1 MNVPLALVSVIIGGC
16 LAIVGSLIVL
26 NLRSIKGCVRTFT
39 QRVDKQDTK
48 IEKQESNIE
57 KAKDDLR
64 ELCRNMASCKVD
76 CDRNTVSK
84 EDWVRSE
91 GYTRKEIKELAST
104 LNRIEGKITV
114 VEKIPEICG
123 GIVREVVTQLNKG
136 GH

>member
-1 MNVPLALVSVIIGGC
+1 MNVPLTLVAVLVGGC

-26 NLRSIKGCVRTFT
+26 NLRSIKSCLSSFT
-39 QRVDKQDTK
+39 QRIDRQD
-48 IEKQESNIE
+48 ILIE
-57 KAKDDLR
+57 KAGDEVRGLTM
-64 ELCRNMASCKVD
+64 NMSACKVD

-123 GIVREVVTQLNKG
+123 GIVREVVTQLNNG